1 MRKPT
6 RKHECDIYWRGSEED
21 AMMEMKM
28 AGLVSQLDILIKDFE
43 EDEEKAGIDEVGDY
57 LCGMSDALGVVAS
70 TIRAGFAADEVRRFI
85 ETELARSIVE
95 EVGKRDRKK
104 RIQRGR
110 QAGFRKAQKEVQ
122 RFLTKEYR
130 YEERGEEE

>member
-1 MRKPT
+1 
-6 RKHECDIYWRGSEED
+6 
-21 AMMEMKM
+21 MMEMEM
-28 AGLVSQLDILIKDFE
+28 AGLVSQLDILVKDLE

-57 LCGMSDALGVVAS
+57 LCGMRDALGVVAS

-85 ETELARSIVE
+85 EAELARSIVE
-95 EVGKRDRKK
+95 EAGKRGRKK
-104 RIQRGR
+104 RIQRGK
-110 QAGFRKAQKEVQ
+110 QAGFRKAQKEVR